1 MTFVN
6 FAGFGLFLCVLL
18 SLGLGAVRTRRRW
31 IELNARKLS
40 PHSKPAA
47 LGEQGLFCHS
57 CGYNLKGVES
67 YRCPECG
74 IVRLYSARQWK
85 AKLAADAAKLADQ
98 QKQAVEQ
105 DLAGKN
111 VRPSV

>member
-6 FAGFGLFLCVLL
+6 FAGLGLFVCAVL
-18 SLGLGAVRTRRRW
+18 SAGLGAMRSRRRW
-31 IELNARKLS
+31 IALNARKLS
-40 PHSKPAA
+40 PLSRPAPP
-47 LGEQGLFCHS
+47 GGQGLFCHA

-85 AKLAADAAKLADQ
+85 AKLAADAAKLAEQ
-98 QKQAVEQ
+98 QKEQ
-105 DLAGKN
+105 Q
-111 VRPSV
+111 SV